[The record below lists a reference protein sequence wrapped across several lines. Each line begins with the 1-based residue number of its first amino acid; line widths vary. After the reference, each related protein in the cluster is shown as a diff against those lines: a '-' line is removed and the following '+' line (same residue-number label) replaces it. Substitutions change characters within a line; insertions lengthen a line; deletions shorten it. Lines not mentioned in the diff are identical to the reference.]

1 MAIPATTRPATTQPA
16 GPRSGVPSPAGARDK
31 AAGTGGLAARLT
43 ATPPRRLQT
52 TSVLLALLAL
62 VFGVLTVWQVGSRST
77 ATDNVINHSQ
87 PLSDDAAQIFR
98 SLADADTTAATGFL
112 QAGEETAAVR
122 AQYDNDIATASRL
135 LTKAAA
141 ESGSGDPGQQWITK
155 LNAQLPVYAGL
166 VETAKADD
174 RQGIPLGGA
183 YLRYASAQM
192 QNQMLDE
199 AQSLYQAE
207 TDRLHA
213 DYADAR
219 SLPWAALGLGLVLV
233 FVLVR
238 AQVRLF
244 HRTNRVFNPGMVLAT
259 ACATVALLWLAV
271 GQSVAASYLA
281 DSDTKGA
288 APLEVLNQAEIEA
301 LKCRAAENLNLVAR
315 GSTTAYETAWEADS
329 AKLAGQGGYLAQA
342 QRQTSGDTTAQH
354 AVSAAVATF
363 HDWQSR
369 HDTAHNANQAGDYT
383 TAVSDTIGNG
393 SGTIDAAFTSLKGSL
408 DTAAAH
414 EQNQFASLADSG
426 RNATSLLAP
435 GAGVLTVLAAAG
447 VVMGV
452 NRRVAEY
459 R

>member
-1 MAIPATTRPATTQPA
+1 MPSQARRQD
-16 GPRSGVPSPAGARDK
+16 RVPGA
-31 AAGTGGLAARLT
+31 GGLTARLT
-43 ATPPRRLQT
+43 ATPPRRLQSGAT
-52 TSVLLALLAL
+52 LLAVLALL
-62 VFGVLTVWQVGSRST
+62 FGALTVWQVTSR
-77 ATDNVINHSQ
+77 AAAADNVVNHSQ

-122 AQYDNDIATASRL
+122 AQYSNDIATASQL

-141 ESGSGDPGQQWITK
+141 QSGSDDPGQQWITK
-155 LNAQLPVYAGL
+155 LNAELPVYAGL

-183 YLRYASAQM
+183 YLRYASGQM
-192 QNQMLDE
+192 QNQMLNE

-207 TDRLHA
+207 TDRLHS

-219 SLPWAALGLGLVLV
+219 SLPWAALALGVILLV
-233 FVLVR
+233 VLVR
-238 AQVRLF
+238 AQIRLF
-244 HRTNRVFNPGMVLAT
+244 RSTNRVFNLGMVFAT

-271 GQSVAASYLA
+271 GQSLASSYLG
-281 DSDTKGA
+281 DSDARGA
-288 APLEVLNQAEIEA
+288 TPLQVLNQAEIEA

-329 AKLAGQGGYLAQA
+329 AKLAGQGGYLGQA
-342 QRQTSGDTTAQH
+342 QSGTSGDATARQ
-354 AVSAAVATF
+354 AVDAAVASF
-363 HDWQSR
+363 HTWQSR
-369 HDTAHNANQAGDYT
+369 HDTAHSANQNGDFSA
-383 TAVSDTIGNG
+383 AVNDTIGSG

-414 EQNQFASLADSG
+414 EQAQFTNLADSG
-426 RNATSLLAP
+426 RSATSLLAP